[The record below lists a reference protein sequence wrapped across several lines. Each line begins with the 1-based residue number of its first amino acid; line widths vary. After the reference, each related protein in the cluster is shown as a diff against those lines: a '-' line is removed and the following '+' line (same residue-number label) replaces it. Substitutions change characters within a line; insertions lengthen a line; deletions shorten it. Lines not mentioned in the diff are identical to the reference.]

1 MVGIYK
7 FISFVCIYYL
17 ILSFIDLYGSVVS
30 YRSRLKVH
38 DGVEDLKL
46 EFDFNTDLAAVCTI
60 YLLSYYLGVFE

>member
-17 ILSFIDLYGSVVS
+17 VLSFIDLYGSVVS
-30 YRSRLKVH
+30 YRSRLKSS
-38 DGVEDLKL
+38 DGVGDLKL
-46 EFDFNTDLAAVCTI
+46 KFDFNTDLAAVCAI